1 VLVSGTSHS
10 LIRAGF
16 SVWCFGGRDLVAVE
30 SRNQADRA
38 VKGDVLHKGGP
49 WLSLCKG
56 RKFAKSISKVVRS
69 PAKFWGCSGCG
80 TALDYTAEQGGLW
93 AAGALGL

>member
-1 VLVSGTSHS
+1 MLVSGTSHS

-56 RKFAKSISKVVRS
+56 GSLQKAFPR
-69 PAKFWGCSGCG
+69 G
-80 TALDYTAEQGGLW
+80 
-93 AAGALGL
+93 